1 MRGNSGIFIVKGLLK
16 LINITMKKMLVVLA
30 LAMVSFANAQKGS
43 VLVMGSIEYNSQNVS
58 NSGSETKE
66 NYFGFSPKVGYQFH
80 ENWTAGIEAGFGT
93 AKTEFG
99 RAEDKTND
107 FSLGGFLRYSKP
119 LNQTFSAYAD
129 LGVGY
134 QNAKHTITGTPL
146 AGINKGDGFYVD
158 VTPAIFINVN
168 KGFGLNFNIGG
179 LGYNT
184 YNFDGND
191 GNGDNVKNFNFTFGK
206 AFSVGISKNF

>member
-1 MRGNSGIFIVKGLLK
+1 
-16 LINITMKKMLVVLA
+16 MKKMLVVLA
-30 LAMVSFANAQKGS
+30 LAMVSFANAQKKGS
-43 VLVMGSIEYNSQNVS
+43 ILVMGSVNYQSENTS
-58 NSGSETKE
+58 NSGSENK
-66 NYFGFSPKVGYQFH
+66 NNFFGFSPKVGYQFH
-80 ENWTAGIEAGFGT
+80 QNWTAGIEAGVGT
-93 AKTEFG
+93 LKQKFNNNDEY
-99 RAEDKTND
+99 KTNN

-134 QNAKHTITGTPL
+134 QSNKVTNDIGPVTT
-146 AGINKGDGFYVD
+146 INKGDGFYVG

-184 YNFDGND
+184 LNYDGND
-191 GNGDNVKNFNFTFGK
+191 GNGDNVKRFDFSFGQ

>member
-1 MRGNSGIFIVKGLLK
+1 
-16 LINITMKKMLVVLA
+16 MKKMLVVLA
-30 LAMVSFANAQKGS
+30 LAMVSFANAQKKGS
-43 VLVMGSIEYNSQNVS
+43 ILVMGSIEYNSQNVS
-58 NSGSETKE
+58 NSGSEDKY
-66 NYFGFSPKVGYQFH
+66 NSFAFSPKVGYQFH
-80 ENWTAGIEAGFGT
+80 ENWTAGIEAGIGT
-93 AKTEFG
+93 AKQENG
-99 RAEDKTND
+99 NNNEYKTNN

-134 QNAKHTITGTPL
+134 QSTKVTNEIGPLTTI
-146 AGINKGDGFYVD
+146 NEGDGFYIG

-184 YNFDGND
+184 LNYDGDN

>member
-1 MRGNSGIFIVKGLLK
+1 
-16 LINITMKKMLVVLA
+16 MLVVLA
-30 LAMVSFANAQKGS
+30 LAMFSFANAQKGS
-43 VLVMGSIEYNSQNVS
+43 ILVMGSIEYNSQNVE
-58 NSGSETKE
+58 NSGSETKT
-66 NYFGFSPKVGYQFH
+66 NTFGFSPKVGYQFH
-80 ENWTAGIEAGFGT
+80 QNWTAGLEAGVGT

-99 RAEDKTND
+99 NTENKINT

-129 LGVGY
+129 LGVGF
-134 QNAKHTITGTPL
+134 QNRKLTNRVGNLIGT
-146 AGINKGDGFYVD
+146 NEGDGFYIG

-184 YNFDGND
+184 LNYDGNN
-191 GNGDNVKNFNFTFGK
+191 GNGDNVKNFSFTFGQ

>member
-1 MRGNSGIFIVKGLLK
+1 
-16 LINITMKKMLVVLA
+16 MKKMLVVLA
-30 LAMVSFANAQKGS
+30 LAMFSFANAQKGS
-43 VLVMGSIEYNSQNVS
+43 ILVMGSIEYNSQNVE
-58 NSGSETKE
+58 NSGSETKT
-66 NYFGFSPKVGYQFH
+66 NTFGFSPKVGYQFH
-80 ENWTAGIEAGFGT
+80 QNWTAGLEAGVGT

-99 RAEDKTND
+99 NTENKINT

-129 LGVGY
+129 LGVGF
-134 QNAKHTITGTPL
+134 QNRKLTNRVGNLIGT
-146 AGINKGDGFYVD
+146 NEGDGFYIG

-184 YNFDGND
+184 LNYDGNN
-191 GNGDNVKNFNFTFGK
+191 GNGDNVKNFSFTFGQ

>member
-1 MRGNSGIFIVKGLLK
+1 
-16 LINITMKKMLVVLA
+16 MKKMLVVLA

-58 NSGSETKE
+58 NSGSETKY
-66 NYFGFSPKVGYQFH
+66 NSFAFLPKVGYQFH
-80 ENWTAGIEAGFGT
+80 QNWTAGLEAGVGT
-93 AKTEFG
+93 AKNEAGNTEN
-99 RAEDKTND
+99 KTNN

-129 LGVGY
+129 LGLGY
-134 QNAKHTITGTPL
+134 QNTKTTNRNGFTTFT
-146 AGINKGDGFYVD
+146 NEGDGFYVG

-184 YNFDGND
+184 LNFDGNN
-191 GNGDNVKNFNFTFGK
+191 GNGDTVKNFHLSFGQQ
-206 AFSVGISKNF
+206 FSVGISKNF